1 MLDIIHLK
9 PENCKDCYKCIRN
22 CPVKAISFEHN
33 QARIIE
39 DACILCGQCFVVCPQ
54 KAKEIRSDLQAVL
67 DAIHAGRNVI
77 ASIAPS
83 YIAAFNVSGIEEMRQ
98 ALRESGFCDAQETAL
113 GAEAVSREYE
123 RLLRQGEHGVLIS
136 SCCPSVNT
144 LIAKYYPDLLPSL
157 AAVLT
162 PMQAHCSMIK
172 AAMPDAF
179 TVFIGPCISKK
190 READSAPAV
199 DACLTFDEL
208 DEIFARHGITL
219 TGGEDMPDAFGPRAR
234 FYPTAGGIIKSMN
247 ATPGYH
253 RIAIDGV
260 ESCLS
265 ALEEIRAGKLRGAFV
280 EMSACEGSCVA
291 GPIIREHKQR
301 RLSGALRIARSAGG
315 EDFGVQGPADLHME
329 IKADPYREPYVSKS
343 EIEQVLRKMGK
354 TTPDKELNCGCC
366 GYPTCREKALAVCMG
381 KAEIEM
387 CLPFLKEKAE
397 SFSDKIIANTPNA
410 ILVLDEALTVQ
421 QINAAAMRLLRLRSA
436 DEILDAPIVRILDPT
451 DYMRVVATGQNIVNK
466 RHFLPEF
473 QLHVEETML
482 YDKAH
487 GILICIMR
495 DVTEQELL
503 HEQQEKRRRQT
514 VEITDKIID
523 KQMRAVQEIASLL
536 GETTAETKIAL
547 TRLKDAMR
555 DDEK

>member
-33 QARIIE
+33 QARILP
-39 DACILCGQCFVVCPQ
+39 DACILCGRCFVVCPQ
-54 KAKEIRSDLQAVL
+54 KAKEIRSDLQNVL

-77 ASIAPS
+77 ASLAPS
-83 YIAAFNVSGIEEMRQ
+83 YIAAFDVRGIEEMRN
-98 ALRESGFCDAQETAL
+98 ALMEAGFSDAKETAR

-123 RLLRQGEHGVLIS
+123 RILREGSHPVLIS

-144 LIAKYYPDLLPSL
+144 LVAKYYPDLLPCM

-172 AAMPDAF
+172 AASPDAF

-190 READSAPAV
+190 QEADEAPAV

-219 TGGEDMPDAFGPRAR
+219 ADGGDMPDAFGPRAR

-247 ATPGYH
+247 ATPAYH

-260 ESCLS
+260 ENCRN
-265 ALEEIRAGKLRGAFV
+265 ALEEIRAGKLKGVFV

-315 EDFGVQGPADLHME
+315 EDFGVQAPTSLHME
-329 IKADPYREPYVSKS
+329 LKADPYRAPFVSQS
-343 EIEQVLRKMGK
+343 EVDQVLRKMGK
-354 TTPDKELNCGCC
+354 TSPEKELNCGCC
-366 GYPTCREKALAVCMG
+366 GYPTCREKAAAVCMG

-421 QINAAAMRLLRLRSA
+421 QINSAAMQLFGLRSA
-436 DEILDAPIVRILDPT
+436 DEILDEPIVRMLDPA

-466 RHFLPEF
+466 RHFLPEY
-473 QLHVEETML
+473 QLYVEETML
-482 YDKAH
+482 YDKPH

-495 DVTEQELL
+495 DVTEQETAR
-503 HEQQEKRRRQT
+503 EQEEKRRRQT

-555 DDEK
+555 NDEK